1 MQGTSQADVALVMVS
16 AAQGEFEAGML
27 PNGQTKE
34 HILLAYTLG
43 VKQVSALFIKH
54 YSLLHSCFSSCVHIL
69 FSR

>member
-43 VKQVSALFIKH
+43 VKQVESVTAFSH
-54 YSLLHSCFSSCVHIL
+54 YYGRCLHF
-69 FSR
+69 